1 MIKPD
6 WCVVKN
12 TSLKLPRKIQLK
24 DNLSADFDGVMNMI
38 SLERGTESIGRELF
52 RKEKDFIK
60 GIDIEIENPAEKR
73 KGFGSLLRALSVML
87 MKENK
92 AKSIKINSLPQA
104 LKFHYANGFRTDSGT
119 VENATYCMRSII
131 QSNTP
136 FDSLKKRA
144 EKLHYRL
151 SIKDKHAVKDADL
164 TYDDFLKSVFEKGI
178 SFEDANFPNT
188 VNMQLTLKDAVKN
201 NRRFN
206 KILKDYGIDYEI

>member
-1 MIKPD
+1 
-6 WCVVKN
+6 
-12 TSLKLPRKIQLK
+12 
-24 DNLSADFDGVMNMI
+24 
-38 SLERGTESIGRELF
+38 
-52 RKEKDFIK
+52 
-60 GIDIEIENPAEKR
+60 
-73 KGFGSLLRALSVML
+73 
-87 MKENK
+87 
-92 AKSIKINSLPQA
+92 
-104 LKFHYANGFRTDSGT
+104 
-119 VENATYCMRSII
+119 MRSII

-164 TYDDFLKSVFEKGI
+164 TYDDFLKSVFENGI
-178 SFEDANFPNT
+178 SFEDANFPST